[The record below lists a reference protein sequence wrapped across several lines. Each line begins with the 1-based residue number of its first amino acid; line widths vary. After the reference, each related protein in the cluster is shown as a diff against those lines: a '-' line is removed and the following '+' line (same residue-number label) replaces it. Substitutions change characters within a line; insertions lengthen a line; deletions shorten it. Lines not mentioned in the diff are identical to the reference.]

1 MELESI
7 ESKIKKLESR
17 DWTKG
22 NYSKQNWGVWM
33 HSISS
38 YVGRIKP
45 AFAHCLIDI
54 FSDEGNIVFDP
65 FCGVGTIPLEA
76 DNMGRKSIA
85 NDLNP
90 YANIITNSKFDRR
103 GIESEIQY
111 LSLLN
116 GITGTPDLSLVP
128 EWVRV
133 FYHDDTLREIII
145 VRDQLVKDKRYF
157 LLGCLLGIVHGHRK
171 QHLSMRT
178 GYIIPYIPNP
188 KPEAE
193 YREVIP
199 RLVAKAKRMYS
210 DPIPEQTNGNVIFG
224 DARNLE
230 IPDSSIDVIISSP
243 PYYHTLDY
251 VHSNRLRLW
260 FAGVDF
266 DEQDKLADTLIQQ
279 RHTYLEAMKD
289 VGLELKRVMKD
300 GSLCV
305 FILGDV
311 HLSAKNTLNTA
322 LDISKLY
329 EEIGFK
335 THSIVDDEIPAS
347 RTTIVKYGGEI
358 AIQNK
363 KTKLDRILVMSKN

>member
-133 FYHDDTLREIII
+133 FYHDDTLREILI